1 MSEYTTT
8 PNLGLYKPIPGEDDD
23 VWGDHLNA
31 NADTLDTALKAHSD
45 ALATVGTVTKIDTS
59 GSGISGGPITTTG
72 TITVAWNA
80 GAVSSLSGLNLAGGV
95 LSVPAQAFSMLT
107 GTATFAQLPPS
118 VQSVP
123 ISFPFAGK
131 PSTGAI
137 VNVPVAMALT
147 VPAALA
153 GTKVFDSTKATSNTT
168 FTVNR
173 ISGGSTTSLGTITI
187 TSASNTSAT
196 LAGAGGSLAVG
207 DTLQMVAPTADA
219 TLSDVGITVLCART

>member
-1 MSEYTTT
+1 MSYTQT
-8 PNLGLYKPIPGEDDD
+8 PNLNLYKPVPGEDDD
-23 VWGDHLNA
+23 VWGTHLNL

-59 GSGISGGPITTTG
+59 GSGISGGPITTMG
-72 TITVAWNA
+72 TLTVAWNA

-95 LSVPAQAFSMLT
+95 LSVPAQAFSTLT
-107 GTATFAQLPPS
+107 GTATFAQLPAS
-118 VQSVP
+118 VQAVP

-131 PSTGAI
+131 PATGAL
-137 VNVPVAMALT
+137 VNVPISMALT
-147 VPAALA
+147 VPASLV
-153 GTKVFDSTKATSNTT
+153 GTKVFDSTKATSNAV
-168 FTVNR
+168 FTVNK
-173 ISGGSTTSLGTITI
+173 ISGGSTTALGTVTV

-219 TLSDVGITVLCART
+219 TLSDVGITLLLART